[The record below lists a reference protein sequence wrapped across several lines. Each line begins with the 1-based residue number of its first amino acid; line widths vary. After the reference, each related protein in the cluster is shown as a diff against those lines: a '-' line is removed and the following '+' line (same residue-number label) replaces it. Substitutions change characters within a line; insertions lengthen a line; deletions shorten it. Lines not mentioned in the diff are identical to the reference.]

1 MSKYSLME
9 INERYVDV
17 LREIG
22 NIGAGNAT
30 TAIASM
36 LSIRVDMNVPKV
48 ELLEV
53 SKLGACICPE
63 DEIIVGIFLELQLD
77 IEGSMMFLMRMDSA
91 HYLVNKLMMRDES
104 YKEEFDEMDLSAL
117 KEIGNIIAG
126 SYLSALSGLTNLAIS
141 PSIPYLAVDMA
152 ASLLSVPAIEFGQY
166 GDQALLIETEFGDD
180 VMINGYFILMPD
192 QGSYDK
198 ILKGLEKN
206 IENLNNN
213 LTKNNILEL
222 SEIIGNWKKL
232 IWRNFISGI
241 AKGVGIGIGFSIV
254 TAIIIIILQRIIT
267 LNIPVISQY
276 IADIIEIVQLNK

>member
-1 MSKYSLME
+1 ME
-9 INERYVDV
+9 FN
-17 LREIG
+17 
-22 NIGAGNAT
+22 
-30 TAIASM
+30 
-36 LSIRVDMNVPKV
+36 
-48 ELLEV
+48 
-53 SKLGACICPE
+53 
-63 DEIIVGIFLELQLD
+63 
-77 IEGSMMFLMRMDSA
+77 
-91 HYLVNKLMMRDES
+91 
-104 YKEEFDEMDLSAL
+104 
-117 KEIGNIIAG
+117 
-126 SYLSALSGLTNLAIS
+126 
-141 PSIPYLAVDMA
+141 
-152 ASLLSVPAIEFGQY
+152 
-166 GDQALLIETEFGDD
+166 
-180 VMINGYFILMPD
+180 
-192 QGSYDK
+192 K